1 MPTLKAILNEFVD
14 QTQIGLKG
22 TGTFAAQTVTDT
34 TELQNTNYQG
44 NEYLNWWLSQI
55 DSATA
60 ADQAKPVGTN
70 GLAPTTGVLTQVGSA
85 FATTGA
91 SLSYLLTRPEWHP
104 VRYLIPLANRA
115 LQKAWSWWRSPISLV
130 ADGDFEGATIT
141 TNWTGTSATP
151 TYETTIVW
159 GGKASGKVANSGAN
173 GYIQSAAIEVAPLR
187 AFRITAKVRAT
198 TGIPVMTLIDL
209 SHSNAVIATVTATSP
224 TGAAAWEDIML
235 PGSLPD
241 GCFRVALRLGSA
253 GASDVTYW
261 DDVTL
266 YYDQMT
272 SLAGPSW
279 FTQWRTEDGDEAAR
293 LYYARNRLGST
304 GDWKAQ
310 AYDLALVDP
319 ADFQVIQQPSA
330 VQPLMFEFGR
340 RPMSFALWPLIL
352 EARRPF
358 SDFGTLTLGTS
369 STSCPLRLV
378 VAAMKLLA
386 ANERNLP
393 HRSTD
398 FGGDGLWE
406 HEFVRE
412 QRRVASMLNEPVA
425 DSYGMRW
432 ATLG

>member
-22 TGTFAAQTVTDT
+22 TGTFAATTLTDT
-34 TELQNTNYQG
+34 NELQNTNYQG
-44 NEYLNWWLSQI
+44 NEFLNWWVCNV

-60 ADQAKPVGTN
+60 ADQAKPVATN
-70 GLAPTTGVLTQVGSA
+70 GLAPTTGVITIAGSNI
-85 FATTGA
+85 TGTGA
-91 SLSYLLTRPEWHP
+91 GQSYLLTRPEWNP
-104 VRYLIPLANRA
+104 VRYLVPLANRA

-130 ADGDFEGATIT
+130 ADGDFEGALLS
-141 TNWTGTSATP
+141 TNWTGSSATG

-159 GGKASGKVANSGAN
+159 GGKQSGKVANSGAN
-173 GYIQSAAIEVAPLR
+173 GYLQSVGIEVAPLR
-187 AFRITAKVRAT
+187 GFRLTAKVRAT
-198 TGIPVMTLIDL
+198 TGIPVMTLIDR
-209 SHSNAVIATVTATSP
+209 SNGDAVIGTVTAQALTS
-224 TGAAAWEDIML
+224 AASWEDIML
-235 PGSLPD
+235 TGSLPAN
-241 GCFRVALRLGSA
+241 CWRVALRLGSA

-266 YYDQMT
+266 YYDQLT
-272 SLAGPSW
+272 TLAGPSW

-330 VQPLMFEFGR
+330 VQSLMFEFGR
-340 RPMSFALWPLIL
+340 RPMSSTLWPLIL

-393 HRSTD
+393 HRSTE